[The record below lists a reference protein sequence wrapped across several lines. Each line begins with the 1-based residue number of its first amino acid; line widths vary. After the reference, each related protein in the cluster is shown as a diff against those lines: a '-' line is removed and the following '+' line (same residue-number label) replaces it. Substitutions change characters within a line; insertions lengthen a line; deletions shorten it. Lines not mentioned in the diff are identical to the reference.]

1 MHSHAQVEEG
11 TEDTSDN
18 VSAILEFTSLGD
30 MDDDRIDKLSR
41 SNHHKV
47 ITMLQTMIPEE
58 SVETPSLTNE
68 DEAGRV
74 NNFLGFAH
82 CTERQQIKDGYQ
94 AFNLS
99 NVNIPSDWVLLDRQS
114 NL

>member
-1 MHSHAQVEEG
+1 M
-11 TEDTSDN
+11 
-18 VSAILEFTSLGD
+18 GD
-30 MDDDRIDKLSR
+30 MENDRIDKLSR

-82 CTERQQIKDGYQ
+82 CTERQQIKDGDQ
-94 AFNLS
+94 AFNLFK
-99 NVNIPSDWVLLDRQS
+99 VNIPSDWVLLDRQS